1 MAPKVINLSDSNGYA
16 SGVDE
21 AAAALRAGQ
30 LVVFPTE
37 TVYGI
42 AANAAD
48 AGAIERMRAIKGSS
62 AQPLT
67 VHVGQRADAGR
78 FLSAPPP
85 LLRRL
90 ARKLWPGPVT
100 FVAEEPSPGQTAM
113 AAECPP
119 TQLADLYRGGWLGLR
134 CPDHAA
140 ATRLLSTAG
149 VPVVATSANPGG
161 AQPPG
166 DARTAIAMLGAMVDY
181 VLDGGPTRFKAASTV
196 VEVRGNRW
204 RIIRAGATDA
214 RVIERLATSEILLVC
229 TGNTCRSPM
238 AEGLLRDALAKEFG
252 VAAPDLAAIGWRVR
266 SAGTSA
272 YGGAPPSGGACDEMA
287 RRGLD
292 ITGHRSTPLSV
303 ELIHAA
309 ERVYTMTS
317 EHRQAVLDLVP
328 AAAPKTEL
336 LDAGGSIGDPIGGP
350 PEEYRRAADQI
361 AAAVA
366 RRVEELVDEDRHW

>member
-1 MAPKVINLSDSNGYA
+1 MAPKLINLADSNSYA
-16 SGVDE
+16 AGLDE
-21 AAAALRAGQ
+21 AAGALRAGR

-42 AANAAD
+42 AANVAD
-48 AGAIERMRAIKGSS
+48 PEAIERLRAIKGNS

-67 VHVGQRADAGR
+67 VHVGQRAEAAR

-100 FVAEEPSPGQTAM
+100 FVAEERSPTATAV
-113 AAECPP
+113 AADCPP
-119 TQLADLYRGGWLGLR
+119 QQLADLYRGGWLGLR

-140 ATRLLSTAG
+140 ATRLLTTAG
-149 VPVVATSANPGG
+149 VPVVATSANPAG

-166 DARTAIAMLGAMVDY
+166 DARTALAMLGAMVDY

-204 RIIRAGATDA
+204 RIVRTGATDA
-214 RVIERLATSEILLVC
+214 RTIERLATAEILLVC

-238 AEGLLRDALAKEFG
+238 AEALLRDALAKRLG
-252 VAAPDLAAIGWRVR
+252 VAPTELPALGWRVR

-272 YGGAPPSGGACDEMA
+272 FGGAPASGGARDEMA
-287 RRGLD
+287 RRGVD

-309 ERVYTMTS
+309 EKVYTMTS

-328 AAAPKTEL
+328 AAAAKTEL
-336 LDAGGSIGDPIGGP
+336 LDAGGSIGDPMGGP
-350 PEEYRRAADQI
+350 LEEYRRAAEQI
-361 AAAVA
+361 AAAVVL
-366 RRVEELVDEDRHW
+366 RVEELVDEDRDW